1 MAKSKIEL
9 IKEYIEKC
17 PLLKKGKIDVDYLK
31 DDIDSYSI
39 DRTPSNP
46 IVKKYRDG
54 GAIKQI
60 TFDFTVQ
67 APLSSI
73 AMENLINSKFCEDFM
88 EWIEKQNKQRILPNI
103 EGVQSIKCT
112 SPRIYFAKN
121 RNTGSLYY
129 TNELSI
135 L

>member
-1 MAKSKIEL
+1 MEKSKIEL

-46 IVKKYRDG
+46 TVKQYRDG

-67 APLSSI
+67 APISSNTI
-73 AMENLINSKFCEDFM
+73 DNLVNSKFCEDFM
-88 EWIEKQNKQRILPNI
+88 EWIEKQNKQRKLPSI

-112 SPRIYFAKN
+112 SPRIYFTKN
-121 RNTGSLYY
+121 RNTGSLYN
-129 TNELSI
+129 TNELPI

>member
-1 MAKSKIEL
+1 MK
-9 IKEYIEKC
+9 
-17 PLLKKGKIDVDYLK
+17 V
-31 DDIDSYSI
+31 DIDCYSI

-46 IVKKYRDG
+46 IVKQYRDG

-67 APLSSI
+67 APISSNTI
-73 AMENLINSKFCEDFM
+73 DNLVNSKFCEDFM

-103 EGVQSIKCT
+103 EGTQSIKCT

-121 RNTGSLYY
+121 RNTGSLYN
-129 TNELSI
+129 TNELPI